1 MNIGVPDNVVVYFLH
16 HTQLDD
22 FGNVKA
28 KTIGKMLDEKL
39 TVEGL
44 FSIVLMCVSDGINHK
59 FITQTDGYTTAKS
72 PIDMF
77 PKEIDN
83 DLKQVDNIIRE
94 YYELNES
101 EEK

>member
-1 MNIGVPDNVVVYFLH
+1 M
-16 HTQLDD
+16 
-22 FGNVKA
+22 
-28 KTIGKMLDEKL
+28 

-44 FSIVLMCVSDGINHK
+44 FSIVLLAQVEGNEHFFITNSDGTNP
-59 FITQTDGYTTAKS
+59 AKS

-77 PKEIDN
+77 EPRIDN
-83 DLKQVDNIIRE
+83 DLKMVDKKIRE